1 MSKGKKW
8 KIIVV
13 GIKNINKNDEASFT
27 LFVKIISTEPEIKIN
42 IAKTKS
48 IIEIDWGNPL
58 LVIKLAWAEKLVI
71 LPGIAFT
78 KIALNKSLPRKFKE

>member
-13 GIKNINKNDEASFT
+13 GIKNINNNDEASFT

-42 IAKTKS
+42 IAKTRS
-48 IIEIDWGNPL
+48 IIEIDCGNPL
-58 LVIKLAWAEKLVI
+58 LVIKLAWAEKLAI